1 MIDEKLFNT
10 LKSLGFTESDLKNR
24 YISKESR
31 DNEFTVIN
39 KNILITYISYP
50 PGENRQSHSHE
61 EVRLTFVRSGK
72 GFLKSEGRETQ
83 LNPGDISVLLP
94 GVVHSLKVTGENELN
109 ICEIVIDP
117 AYEG

>member
-10 LKSLGFTESDLKNR
+10 LKSLGFTESDLKNC

-39 KNILITYISYP
+39 KNILVTYISYP
-50 PGENRQSHSHE
+50 PGENRKPHSHE

-72 GFLKSEGRETQ
+72 GLLKIEGREIQ

-94 GVVHSLKVTGENELN
+94 GVVHSLKVTGGKELN